1 MKFEI
6 KEFHQLS
13 TNELYSILKIRQ
25 EVFIIEQNCNYLD
38 CDGLDLK
45 AIHMSLK
52 IGGELIAYLRMIKPN
67 ILSENIVL
75 GRILVSINERDKNI
89 GKEMML
95 QAINF
100 LEEQYPNLSIEISAQ
115 SYLIDFYNQFGFNI
129 IGEEYLEDNIPHIKM
144 IKKR

>member
-52 IGGELIAYLRMIKPN
+52 IGGELMAYLRMIKPN
-67 ILSENIVL
+67 VLSENIVL

-100 LEEQYPNLSIEISAQ
+100 LEEQYPNLSIEMSAQ